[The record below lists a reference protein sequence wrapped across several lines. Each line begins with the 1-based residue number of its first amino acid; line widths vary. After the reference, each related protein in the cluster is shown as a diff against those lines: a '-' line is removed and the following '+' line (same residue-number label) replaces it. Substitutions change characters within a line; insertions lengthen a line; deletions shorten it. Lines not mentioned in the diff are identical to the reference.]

1 MRADLVDY
9 GAVEALWK
17 TVTELGRPLEVAV
30 LNAGIAVGGAFAGV
44 DPAKDLRLID
54 LNVTSVVH
62 LAKWI
67 VVDMIPR
74 GRDRILVTSSVSAT
88 QPTPYETTY
97 GPSRAFGKGRR
108 HRRRPRHEV
117 RRATKFAALRNLLL
131 PKRVKAARHARQARP
146 GERVSRVGR
155 ASASSASASAS
166 SAPSTSR
173 VFANAAGAC
182 RRR

>member
-1 MRADLVDY
+1 VRADLVDY

-74 GRDRILVTSSVSAT
+74 GRDRILMTSSVSAT

-97 GPSRAFGKGRR
+97 GPSRAFGKDAVIGGD
-108 HRRRPRHEV
+108 
-117 RRATKFAALRNLLL
+117 RATKFAAPRSS
-131 PKRVKAARHARQARP
+131 PRCATCSCPSGSKRP
-146 GERVSRVGR
+146 GMPARLGQ
-155 ASASSASASAS
+155 AS
-166 SAPSTSR
+166 
-173 VFANAAGAC
+173 V
-182 RRR
+182 

>member
-1 MRADLVDY
+1 M
-9 GAVEALWK
+9 
-17 TVTELGRPLEVAV
+17 
-30 LNAGIAVGGAFAGV
+30 
-44 DPAKDLRLID
+44 
-54 LNVTSVVH
+54 VH

-67 VVDMIPR
+67 VADMIPR

-88 QPTPYETTY
+88 RPTQYETTY
-97 GPSRAFGKGRR
+97 GPSRAFGKDAVIGGDRATKFA
-108 HRRRPRHEV
+108 RHEV
-117 RRATKFAALRNLLL
+117 RRATKFAALGNLLL

-155 ASASSASASAS
+155 ASASSASAS

-173 VFANAAGAC
+173 VFADAARAC